1 MDIKGTNSQNSADS
15 LEQLKQLKAN
25 FLGTAKADT
34 NSDNEQDTKVT
45 DSCDSEAFSSLK
57 AKVSQAKQAG
67 RAEYISQLKE
77 SIASGAYN
85 VSSSDLADALIADGV
100 GEFLVS

>member
-25 FLGTAKADT
+25 FCSQKT
-34 NSDNEQDTKVT
+34 NSADSDADVDNRAVDTA
-45 DSCDSEAFSSLK
+45 SSEAFSSLK
-57 AKVSQAKQAG
+57 LKVSQAKQAG

-77 SIASGAYN
+77 SVASGEYN
-85 VSSSDLADALIADGV
+85 ISSSDLADALLTDGV